1 MSWLNQTEAQVA
13 AAWPAP
19 SLTQQ
24 PPPMDCLPWL
34 DSQNVGQTP
43 DLRLDPHQGR
53 VTPHHSSC
61 LPQITHQ
68 GVSTPHR
75 PIPLSKSGAGK
86 YPWNARILRS
96 HMWYRLL
103 MIVKFTFTT
112 LLSPRVGRNCSFL
125 KVWWDMLHILA
136 TITAGLMQLR
146 RFPAGP
152 HKSLLQ
158 HPFLWYRGEVQ
169 VPFTL
174 VGEYFRGPSTLV
186 HGSVTGTLA
195 CIMVHVT
202 ITGTLYYLLSLYIP
216 PCIPPSNPLLW
227 TNYASKP
234 DILSQDSTRHT
245 QSEYIHWT
253 SFMRRR
259 KSIARVR
266 EGKSNI
272 WSWGIVSNWFPICR
286 IDYIYGIGRHQDKD
300 YLRQPMMQ

>member
-1 MSWLNQTEAQVA
+1 M
-13 AAWPAP
+13 
-19 SLTQQ
+19 
-24 PPPMDCLPWL
+24 
-34 DSQNVGQTP
+34 
-43 DLRLDPHQGR
+43 
-53 VTPHHSSC
+53 
-61 LPQITHQ
+61 
-68 GVSTPHR
+68 STPHR
-75 PIPLSKSGAGK
+75 PIPLSKSEAGK
-86 YPWNARILRS
+86 YPCNARILRS

-202 ITGTLYYLLSLYIP
+202 ITGTLYHDDTGECYRDPVLPALPLYSSMHP
-216 PCIPPSNPLLW
+216 PFQPSFVN
-227 TNYASKP
+227 
-234 DILSQDSTRHT
+234 Q
-245 QSEYIHWT
+245 
-253 SFMRRR
+253 
-259 KSIARVR
+259 
-266 EGKSNI
+266 
-272 WSWGIVSNWFPICR
+272 
-286 IDYIYGIGRHQDKD
+286 
-300 YLRQPMMQ
+300 LRQ